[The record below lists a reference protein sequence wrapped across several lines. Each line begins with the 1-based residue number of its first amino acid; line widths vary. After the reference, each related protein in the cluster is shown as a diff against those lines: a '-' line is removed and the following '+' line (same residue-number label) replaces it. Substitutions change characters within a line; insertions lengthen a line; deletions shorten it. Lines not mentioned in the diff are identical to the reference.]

1 MAGLMSDHA
10 PNALS
15 KPEIAMIKALMVVAI
30 LWVLVCTIDYW
41 ELGFTD
47 SEMETADGLEQGRL
61 KELGL

>member
-41 ELGFTD
+41 ELV
-47 SEMETADGLEQGRL
+47 S
-61 KELGL
+61 